1 MKTKKNKIIGDKENI
16 IDELTNLTNDYRLEK
31 SIIIDKESA
40 IKNLVK
46 ERKNIF
52 VDTDISKN
60 SFVEK
65 IKSKN
70 IILEIEEVK
79 QKNNS
84 LMNRIRRFFGISIK

>member
-31 SIIIDKESA
+31 SIIIDKEYA